1 MELDQVVF
9 EYGRLQLN
17 FVACQRQNTLLST
30 QLAQLNKGNAA
41 ITKDLGK
48 ALARVTQL
56 EAEMSQ
62 HGLSLPEVPADLEPT
77 KAAVEAADPGSGTD
91 MGRGVAAGQTAQ
103 AKPRPVVVPDKPQPE
118 N

>member
-1 MELDQVVF
+1 MELDQVVS

-30 QLAQLNKGNAA
+30 QLAQMNKANAA
-41 ITKDLGK
+41 VTKDAGK
-48 ALARVTQL
+48 ALARVAQL

-62 HGLSLPEVPADLEPT
+62 HGLSLPEVPADPEPAKDT
-77 KAAVEAADPGSGTD
+77 G
-91 MGRGVAAGQTAQ
+91 AGEQAPQPQAQPAQ
-103 AKPRPVVVPDKPQPE
+103 AKPRPIVVPDKPQPE